1 MRGYPRLPV
10 RLGTPSL
17 IASEDRPLEIAMA
30 IAEVI
35 NRNCIGFRVCKLAK
49 VYKGALPLQQ
59 TLFPPAQRNKIV
71 SIRKFDYIIH
81 LNQTSFKG
89 KMLTVLE
96 LGVPSFPPPDI

>member
-1 MRGYPRLPV
+1 MRGYPMLPV

-35 NRNCIGFRVCKLAK
+35 NRNFTGFRVCKLAK
-49 VYKGALPLQQ
+49 VYKGALLQQ
-59 TLFPPAQRNKIV
+59 ILFPPAQRNKIV